1 MLFQNNDVKIVVNK
15 KGINETITRFVV
27 DDITSQQEM
36 ITSLTTDKVSFYYK
50 TGKIDFDYQKVYK
63 DAINLVNQNNIKL
76 NNISNSN
83 LSYTMIEYYTL
94 LAMACLYGAMISIFI
109 TNKNSANITSAGK
122 RTTISPVHKKTML
135 LSSFLASYIVQML
148 GILVIFLYTIFVL
161 KVDYGNNIPL
171 VILLLSLGSLAGLT
185 LGIAI
190 GTLLKASETTKTGIL
205 IAITMFF
212 SFLSGMMGITMKYV
226 IDTNVPIL
234 NLINPAAMITDG
246 FYSLYYYDTL
256 NRFYFNIIS
265 LIVFSIIMLAISYQE
280 KNMTVFNTFWKVI
293 NKYKGTIILFTVML
307 IAFGGINTTTSNT
320 SLDFT
325 NNKPDIVIIN
335 NDQNKGLTKNLIA
348 YLKENTNVKDI
359 KDEEEIDDALF
370 YRQVNYIIYIPKN
383 YRNDILSGIN
393 HKIDI
398 KTTDDYD
405 SSLAEMILK
414 RYLKTQEVYSK
425 TTSNEQ
431 ELIEKINTN
440 LKTKSEVSITS
451 TVNTDKTSKVSGYYN
466 FASYSIMYTIIFII
480 CMVLAS
486 FNEKTIKKR
495 TIISSMNY
503 KTHNKLILKASFLYS
518 IIVWLLFMI
527 LGIILFPDTVIS
539 LRGLIYTINAFIFTF
554 ASLTLALLISS
565 LSSNKSAIT
574 GIANVVCLGS
584 AFLCGA
590 FIPSTWLPDTVIKI
604 SRIFPT
610 YWYVNSNDLLSS
622 LEKIDLNSLE
632 PIIINMLVVLLFS
645 LIFIVLTNII
655 SKKKQIV
662 E

>member
-1 MLFQNNDVKIVVNK
+1 
-15 KGINETITRFVV
+15 
-27 DDITSQQEM
+27 
-36 ITSLTTDKVSFYYK
+36 
-50 TGKIDFDYQKVYK
+50 
-63 DAINLVNQNNIKL
+63 
-76 NNISNSN
+76 
-83 LSYTMIEYYTL
+83 
-94 LAMACLYGAMISIFI
+94 
-109 TNKNSANITSAGK
+109 
-122 RTTISPVHKKTML
+122 
-135 LSSFLASYIVQML
+135 
-148 GILVIFLYTIFVL
+148 
-161 KVDYGNNIPL
+161 
-171 VILLLSLGSLAGLT
+171 
-185 LGIAI
+185 
-190 GTLLKASETTKTGIL
+190 
-205 IAITMFF
+205 
-212 SFLSGMMGITMKYV
+212 
-226 IDTNVPIL
+226 
-234 NLINPAAMITDG
+234 
-246 FYSLYYYDTL
+246 
-256 NRFYFNIIS
+256 
-265 LIVFSIIMLAISYQE
+265 
-280 KNMTVFNTFWKVI
+280 MTVFNTFWKVI

-307 IAFGGINTTTSNT
+307 VAFGGINTTTSNN
-320 SLDFT
+320 SLDFA
-325 NNKPDIVIIN
+325 NDKPDIIIIN
-335 NDQNKGLTKNLIA
+335 NDQNKGLTKNLIS
-348 YLKENTNVKDI
+348 YLKENTNVKNI
-359 KDEEEIDDALF
+359 KEEEIDDALF

-393 HKIDI
+393 PKIDI
-398 KTTDDYD
+398 KTTGDYD
-405 SSLAEMILK
+405 SSLAEMILT

-451 TVNTDKTSKVSGYYN
+451 TVNTDKTSKVSRYYN

-480 CMVLAS
+480 CMVLSS
-486 FNEKTIKKR
+486 FNEKVIKKR

-503 KTHNKLILKASFLYS
+503 KSHNKLILKASFLYS

-565 LSSNKSAIT
+565 LSSNKNIIT

-590 FIPSTWLPDTVIKI
+590 FIPTTWLPETVIKV
-604 SRIFPT
+604 SRVFPT
-610 YWYVNSNDLLSS
+610 YWYVNSNDLLSN
-622 LEKIDLNSLE
+622 LEKINLNSLE

>member
-1 MLFQNNDVKIVVNK
+1 
-15 KGINETITRFVV
+15 
-27 DDITSQQEM
+27 
-36 ITSLTTDKVSFYYK
+36 
-50 TGKIDFDYQKVYK
+50 
-63 DAINLVNQNNIKL
+63 
-76 NNISNSN
+76 
-83 LSYTMIEYYTL
+83 
-94 LAMACLYGAMISIFI
+94 
-109 TNKNSANITSAGK
+109 
-122 RTTISPVHKKTML
+122 
-135 LSSFLASYIVQML
+135 
-148 GILVIFLYTIFVL
+148 
-161 KVDYGNNIPL
+161 
-171 VILLLSLGSLAGLT
+171 
-185 LGIAI
+185 
-190 GTLLKASETTKTGIL
+190 
-205 IAITMFF
+205 
-212 SFLSGMMGITMKYV
+212 
-226 IDTNVPIL
+226 
-234 NLINPAAMITDG
+234 
-246 FYSLYYYDTL
+246 
-256 NRFYFNIIS
+256 
-265 LIVFSIIMLAISYQE
+265 
-280 KNMTVFNTFWKVI
+280 MTVFNTFWKVI

-307 IAFGGINTTTSNT
+307 IAFGGINTTTSNN

-325 NNKPDIVIIN
+325 NDKPDILIIN
-335 NDQNKGLTKNLIA
+335 NDQNKGLTKNLIS

-370 YRQVNYIIYIPKN
+370 YRQVNYIIYIPNN

-393 HKIDI
+393 PKINI
-398 KTTDDYD
+398 KTTGDYD
-405 SSLAEMILK
+405 SSLAEIILK

-440 LKTKSEVSITS
+440 LKTKSEVSIIS
-451 TVNTDKTSKVSGYYN
+451 TVNTDKTSKVSRYYN

-565 LSSNKSAIT
+565 LSSNKNAIT

-590 FIPSTWLPDTVIKI
+590 FIPSTWLPVTVIKI

-622 LEKIDLNSLE
+622 LEKINLNSLE

>member
-1 MLFQNNDVKIVVNK
+1 
-15 KGINETITRFVV
+15 
-27 DDITSQQEM
+27 
-36 ITSLTTDKVSFYYK
+36 
-50 TGKIDFDYQKVYK
+50 
-63 DAINLVNQNNIKL
+63 
-76 NNISNSN
+76 
-83 LSYTMIEYYTL
+83 
-94 LAMACLYGAMISIFI
+94 
-109 TNKNSANITSAGK
+109 
-122 RTTISPVHKKTML
+122 
-135 LSSFLASYIVQML
+135 
-148 GILVIFLYTIFVL
+148 
-161 KVDYGNNIPL
+161 
-171 VILLLSLGSLAGLT
+171 
-185 LGIAI
+185 
-190 GTLLKASETTKTGIL
+190 
-205 IAITMFF
+205 
-212 SFLSGMMGITMKYV
+212 
-226 IDTNVPIL
+226 
-234 NLINPAAMITDG
+234 
-246 FYSLYYYDTL
+246 
-256 NRFYFNIIS
+256 
-265 LIVFSIIMLAISYQE
+265 
-280 KNMTVFNTFWKVI
+280 MTVFNTFWKVI

-307 IAFGGINTTTSNT
+307 VAFGGINTTSSNN

-325 NNKPDIVIIN
+325 NNKPDIIIIN
-335 NDQNKGLTKNLIA
+335 NDQNKGLTKNLIS
-348 YLKENTNVKDI
+348 YLKENTNVKNI
-359 KDEEEIDDALF
+359 KEEEIDDALF
-370 YRQVNYIIYIPKN
+370 YRQVNYIIYIHKN

-393 HKIDI
+393 PKIDI
-398 KTTDDYD
+398 KTTGDYD
-405 SSLAEMILK
+405 SSLAEMILT

-425 TTSNEQ
+425 TTSNEE

-451 TVNTDKTSKVSGYYN
+451 TVNTDKTSKVSRYYN

-480 CMVLAS
+480 CMVLSS
-486 FNEKTIKKR
+486 FNEKVIKKR

-503 KTHNKLILKASFLYS
+503 KSHNKLILKASFLYS

-565 LSSNKSAIT
+565 LSSNKNVIT

-590 FIPSTWLPDTVIKI
+590 FIPTTWLPETVIKI

-610 YWYVNSNDLLSS
+610 YWYVNSNDLLTS
-622 LEKIDLNSLE
+622 LEKINLNTLD

>member
-1 MLFQNNDVKIVVNK
+1 
-15 KGINETITRFVV
+15 
-27 DDITSQQEM
+27 
-36 ITSLTTDKVSFYYK
+36 
-50 TGKIDFDYQKVYK
+50 
-63 DAINLVNQNNIKL
+63 
-76 NNISNSN
+76 
-83 LSYTMIEYYTL
+83 
-94 LAMACLYGAMISIFI
+94 
-109 TNKNSANITSAGK
+109 
-122 RTTISPVHKKTML
+122 
-135 LSSFLASYIVQML
+135 
-148 GILVIFLYTIFVL
+148 
-161 KVDYGNNIPL
+161 
-171 VILLLSLGSLAGLT
+171 
-185 LGIAI
+185 
-190 GTLLKASETTKTGIL
+190 
-205 IAITMFF
+205 
-212 SFLSGMMGITMKYV
+212 
-226 IDTNVPIL
+226 
-234 NLINPAAMITDG
+234 
-246 FYSLYYYDTL
+246 
-256 NRFYFNIIS
+256 
-265 LIVFSIIMLAISYQE
+265 
-280 KNMTVFNTFWKVI
+280 MTVFNTFWKVI

-307 IAFGGINTTTSNT
+307 IAFGGINTTTSNN

-393 HKIDI
+393 PKIDI

-451 TVNTDKTSKVSGYYN
+451 TVNTDKTSKVSRYYN

-590 FIPSTWLPDTVIKI
+590 FIPSTWLPETVIKV
-604 SRIFPT
+604 SRVFPT

-622 LEKIDLNSLE
+622 LEKINLNSLE

>member
-1 MLFQNNDVKIVVNK
+1 
-15 KGINETITRFVV
+15 
-27 DDITSQQEM
+27 
-36 ITSLTTDKVSFYYK
+36 
-50 TGKIDFDYQKVYK
+50 
-63 DAINLVNQNNIKL
+63 
-76 NNISNSN
+76 
-83 LSYTMIEYYTL
+83 
-94 LAMACLYGAMISIFI
+94 
-109 TNKNSANITSAGK
+109 
-122 RTTISPVHKKTML
+122 
-135 LSSFLASYIVQML
+135 
-148 GILVIFLYTIFVL
+148 
-161 KVDYGNNIPL
+161 
-171 VILLLSLGSLAGLT
+171 
-185 LGIAI
+185 
-190 GTLLKASETTKTGIL
+190 
-205 IAITMFF
+205 
-212 SFLSGMMGITMKYV
+212 
-226 IDTNVPIL
+226 
-234 NLINPAAMITDG
+234 
-246 FYSLYYYDTL
+246 
-256 NRFYFNIIS
+256 
-265 LIVFSIIMLAISYQE
+265 
-280 KNMTVFNTFWKVI
+280 MTVFNTFWKVI

-393 HKIDI
+393 PKIDI

-414 RYLKTQEVYSK
+414 RYLQTQEVYSK

-565 LSSNKSAIT
+565 LSSNKNAIT

-590 FIPSTWLPDTVIKI
+590 FIPSTWLPETVIKI

-622 LEKIDLNSLE
+622 LEKINLNSLE

>member
-1 MLFQNNDVKIVVNK
+1 
-15 KGINETITRFVV
+15 
-27 DDITSQQEM
+27 
-36 ITSLTTDKVSFYYK
+36 
-50 TGKIDFDYQKVYK
+50 
-63 DAINLVNQNNIKL
+63 
-76 NNISNSN
+76 
-83 LSYTMIEYYTL
+83 
-94 LAMACLYGAMISIFI
+94 
-109 TNKNSANITSAGK
+109 
-122 RTTISPVHKKTML
+122 
-135 LSSFLASYIVQML
+135 
-148 GILVIFLYTIFVL
+148 
-161 KVDYGNNIPL
+161 
-171 VILLLSLGSLAGLT
+171 
-185 LGIAI
+185 
-190 GTLLKASETTKTGIL
+190 
-205 IAITMFF
+205 
-212 SFLSGMMGITMKYV
+212 
-226 IDTNVPIL
+226 
-234 NLINPAAMITDG
+234 
-246 FYSLYYYDTL
+246 
-256 NRFYFNIIS
+256 
-265 LIVFSIIMLAISYQE
+265 
-280 KNMTVFNTFWKVI
+280 MTVFNTFWKVI

-307 IAFGGINTTTSNT
+307 IAFGGINTTTSKN

-393 HKIDI
+393 PKIDI

-565 LSSNKSAIT
+565 LSSNKNAIT
-574 GIANVVCLGS
+574 GITNVVCLGS

-590 FIPSTWLPDTVIKI
+590 FIPSTWLPETVIKV
-604 SRIFPT
+604 SRVFPT

-622 LEKIDLNSLE
+622 IEKINLNSLE

-645 LIFIVLTNII
+645 LIFIVITNII

>member
-1 MLFQNNDVKIVVNK
+1 
-15 KGINETITRFVV
+15 
-27 DDITSQQEM
+27 
-36 ITSLTTDKVSFYYK
+36 
-50 TGKIDFDYQKVYK
+50 
-63 DAINLVNQNNIKL
+63 
-76 NNISNSN
+76 
-83 LSYTMIEYYTL
+83 
-94 LAMACLYGAMISIFI
+94 
-109 TNKNSANITSAGK
+109 
-122 RTTISPVHKKTML
+122 
-135 LSSFLASYIVQML
+135 
-148 GILVIFLYTIFVL
+148 
-161 KVDYGNNIPL
+161 
-171 VILLLSLGSLAGLT
+171 
-185 LGIAI
+185 
-190 GTLLKASETTKTGIL
+190 
-205 IAITMFF
+205 
-212 SFLSGMMGITMKYV
+212 
-226 IDTNVPIL
+226 
-234 NLINPAAMITDG
+234 
-246 FYSLYYYDTL
+246 
-256 NRFYFNIIS
+256 
-265 LIVFSIIMLAISYQE
+265 
-280 KNMTVFNTFWKVI
+280 MTVFNTFWKVI

-307 IAFGGINTTTSNT
+307 VAFGGINTTSSNN

-325 NNKPDIVIIN
+325 NNKPDIIIIN
-335 NDQNKGLTKNLIA
+335 NDQNKGLTKNLIS
-348 YLKENTNVKDI
+348 YLKENTNVKNI
-359 KDEEEIDDALF
+359 KEEEEIDDALF

-393 HKIDI
+393 PKIDI
-398 KTTDDYD
+398 KTTGDYD
-405 SSLAEMILK
+405 SSLAEIILT

-425 TTSNEQ
+425 TTSNEE
-431 ELIEKINTN
+431 ELIGKINTN

-451 TVNTDKTSKVSGYYN
+451 TVNTDKTSKASRYYN

-480 CMVLAS
+480 CMVLSS
-486 FNEKTIKKR
+486 FNEKVIKKR

-565 LSSNKSAIT
+565 LSSNKNIIT

-590 FIPSTWLPDTVIKI
+590 FIPTTWLPETVIKV
-604 SRIFPT
+604 SRVFPT
-610 YWYVNSNDLLSS
+610 YWYVNSNDLLSN
-622 LEKIDLNSLE
+622 LEKINLNSLE

>member
-1 MLFQNNDVKIVVNK
+1 
-15 KGINETITRFVV
+15 
-27 DDITSQQEM
+27 
-36 ITSLTTDKVSFYYK
+36 
-50 TGKIDFDYQKVYK
+50 
-63 DAINLVNQNNIKL
+63 
-76 NNISNSN
+76 
-83 LSYTMIEYYTL
+83 
-94 LAMACLYGAMISIFI
+94 
-109 TNKNSANITSAGK
+109 
-122 RTTISPVHKKTML
+122 
-135 LSSFLASYIVQML
+135 
-148 GILVIFLYTIFVL
+148 
-161 KVDYGNNIPL
+161 
-171 VILLLSLGSLAGLT
+171 
-185 LGIAI
+185 
-190 GTLLKASETTKTGIL
+190 
-205 IAITMFF
+205 
-212 SFLSGMMGITMKYV
+212 
-226 IDTNVPIL
+226 
-234 NLINPAAMITDG
+234 
-246 FYSLYYYDTL
+246 
-256 NRFYFNIIS
+256 
-265 LIVFSIIMLAISYQE
+265 
-280 KNMTVFNTFWKVI
+280 MTVFNTFWKVI

-307 IAFGGINTTTSNT
+307 VAFGGINTTTSNN

-335 NDQNKGLTKNLIA
+335 NDQNKGLTKNLIS

-393 HKIDI
+393 PKIDI

-405 SSLAEMILK
+405 SSLAEMILR

-590 FIPSTWLPDTVIKI
+590 FIPSTWLPETVIKI
-604 SRIFPT
+604 SRVFPT

-622 LEKIDLNSLE
+622 LEKINLNSLE

>member
-1 MLFQNNDVKIVVNK
+1 
-15 KGINETITRFVV
+15 
-27 DDITSQQEM
+27 
-36 ITSLTTDKVSFYYK
+36 
-50 TGKIDFDYQKVYK
+50 
-63 DAINLVNQNNIKL
+63 
-76 NNISNSN
+76 
-83 LSYTMIEYYTL
+83 
-94 LAMACLYGAMISIFI
+94 
-109 TNKNSANITSAGK
+109 
-122 RTTISPVHKKTML
+122 
-135 LSSFLASYIVQML
+135 
-148 GILVIFLYTIFVL
+148 
-161 KVDYGNNIPL
+161 
-171 VILLLSLGSLAGLT
+171 
-185 LGIAI
+185 
-190 GTLLKASETTKTGIL
+190 
-205 IAITMFF
+205 
-212 SFLSGMMGITMKYV
+212 
-226 IDTNVPIL
+226 
-234 NLINPAAMITDG
+234 
-246 FYSLYYYDTL
+246 
-256 NRFYFNIIS
+256 
-265 LIVFSIIMLAISYQE
+265 
-280 KNMTVFNTFWKVI
+280 MTVFNTFWKVI

-307 IAFGGINTTTSNT
+307 ILFGGINTTSSNN

-325 NNKPDIVIIN
+325 NDKPDILIIN
-335 NDQNKGLTKNLIA
+335 NDQNKGLTKNLIS

-370 YRQVNYIIYIPKN
+370 YRQVNYIIYIPNN

-393 HKIDI
+393 PKINI
-398 KTTDDYD
+398 KTTGDYD

-451 TVNTDKTSKVSGYYN
+451 TVNTDKTSKVSRYYN

-486 FNEKTIKKR
+486 FNEKIIKKR

-518 IIVWLLFMI
+518 IIVWLLFMF
-527 LGIILFPDTVIS
+527 LGMILFPDTVIS
-539 LRGLIYTINAFIFTF
+539 LRGLIYNINAFIFTF

-565 LSSNKSAIT
+565 LSSNKNAIT

-590 FIPSTWLPDTVIKI
+590 FIPTTWLPETVIKI

-622 LEKIDLNSLE
+622 LEKINLNTIE

-645 LIFIVLTNII
+645 LTFIVLTNII

>member
-1 MLFQNNDVKIVVNK
+1 
-15 KGINETITRFVV
+15 
-27 DDITSQQEM
+27 
-36 ITSLTTDKVSFYYK
+36 
-50 TGKIDFDYQKVYK
+50 
-63 DAINLVNQNNIKL
+63 
-76 NNISNSN
+76 
-83 LSYTMIEYYTL
+83 
-94 LAMACLYGAMISIFI
+94 
-109 TNKNSANITSAGK
+109 
-122 RTTISPVHKKTML
+122 
-135 LSSFLASYIVQML
+135 
-148 GILVIFLYTIFVL
+148 
-161 KVDYGNNIPL
+161 
-171 VILLLSLGSLAGLT
+171 
-185 LGIAI
+185 
-190 GTLLKASETTKTGIL
+190 
-205 IAITMFF
+205 
-212 SFLSGMMGITMKYV
+212 
-226 IDTNVPIL
+226 
-234 NLINPAAMITDG
+234 
-246 FYSLYYYDTL
+246 
-256 NRFYFNIIS
+256 
-265 LIVFSIIMLAISYQE
+265 
-280 KNMTVFNTFWKVI
+280 MTVFNTFWKVI

-307 IAFGGINTTTSNT
+307 VAFGGINTTSSNN

-325 NNKPDIVIIN
+325 NNKPDILIIN
-335 NDQNKGLTKNLIA
+335 NDQNKGLTKNLIS
-348 YLKENTNVKDI
+348 YLKENADVKDI
-359 KDEEEIDDALF
+359 KDEEKIDDALF

-393 HKIDI
+393 PKIDI
-398 KTTDDYD
+398 KTTGDYD
-405 SSLAEMILK
+405 SSLAEMILT

-451 TVNTDKTSKVSGYYN
+451 TVNTDKTSKVSRYYN

-480 CMVLAS
+480 CMVLSS
-486 FNEKTIKKR
+486 FNEKVIKKR

-565 LSSNKSAIT
+565 LSSNKNIIT

-584 AFLCGA
+584 AFLCGT
-590 FIPSTWLPDTVIKI
+590 FIPTTWLPETVIKI

-610 YWYVNSNDLLSS
+610 YWYVNSNDLLTS
-622 LEKIDLNSLE
+622 LEKINLNTLE

>member
-1 MLFQNNDVKIVVNK
+1 
-15 KGINETITRFVV
+15 
-27 DDITSQQEM
+27 
-36 ITSLTTDKVSFYYK
+36 
-50 TGKIDFDYQKVYK
+50 
-63 DAINLVNQNNIKL
+63 
-76 NNISNSN
+76 
-83 LSYTMIEYYTL
+83 
-94 LAMACLYGAMISIFI
+94 
-109 TNKNSANITSAGK
+109 
-122 RTTISPVHKKTML
+122 
-135 LSSFLASYIVQML
+135 
-148 GILVIFLYTIFVL
+148 
-161 KVDYGNNIPL
+161 
-171 VILLLSLGSLAGLT
+171 
-185 LGIAI
+185 
-190 GTLLKASETTKTGIL
+190 
-205 IAITMFF
+205 
-212 SFLSGMMGITMKYV
+212 
-226 IDTNVPIL
+226 
-234 NLINPAAMITDG
+234 
-246 FYSLYYYDTL
+246 
-256 NRFYFNIIS
+256 
-265 LIVFSIIMLAISYQE
+265 
-280 KNMTVFNTFWKVI
+280 MTVFNTFWKVI

-393 HKIDI
+393 PKIDI

-440 LKTKSEVSITS
+440 LKTKSEVSIIS

-565 LSSNKSAIT
+565 LSSNKNAIT

-590 FIPSTWLPDTVIKI
+590 FIPSTWLPETVIKI

-622 LEKIDLNSLE
+622 LEKINLNSLE

>member
-1 MLFQNNDVKIVVNK
+1 
-15 KGINETITRFVV
+15 
-27 DDITSQQEM
+27 
-36 ITSLTTDKVSFYYK
+36 
-50 TGKIDFDYQKVYK
+50 
-63 DAINLVNQNNIKL
+63 
-76 NNISNSN
+76 
-83 LSYTMIEYYTL
+83 
-94 LAMACLYGAMISIFI
+94 
-109 TNKNSANITSAGK
+109 
-122 RTTISPVHKKTML
+122 
-135 LSSFLASYIVQML
+135 
-148 GILVIFLYTIFVL
+148 
-161 KVDYGNNIPL
+161 
-171 VILLLSLGSLAGLT
+171 
-185 LGIAI
+185 
-190 GTLLKASETTKTGIL
+190 
-205 IAITMFF
+205 
-212 SFLSGMMGITMKYV
+212 
-226 IDTNVPIL
+226 
-234 NLINPAAMITDG
+234 
-246 FYSLYYYDTL
+246 
-256 NRFYFNIIS
+256 
-265 LIVFSIIMLAISYQE
+265 
-280 KNMTVFNTFWKVI
+280 MTVFNTFWKVI

-307 IAFGGINTTTSNT
+307 IAFGGINTTTSNN

-325 NNKPDIVIIN
+325 NDKPDILIIN
-335 NDQNKGLTKNLIA
+335 NDQNKGLTKNLIS

-370 YRQVNYIIYIPKN
+370 YRQVNYIIYIPNN

-393 HKIDI
+393 PKINI
-398 KTTDDYD
+398 KTTGDYD

-451 TVNTDKTSKVSGYYN
+451 TVNTDKTSKVSRYYN

-565 LSSNKSAIT
+565 LSSNKNAIT

-590 FIPSTWLPDTVIKI
+590 FIPTTWLPETVIKI

-622 LEKIDLNSLE
+622 LEKINLNTIE

-645 LIFIVLTNII
+645 LTFIVLNNII